1 MSMAV
6 DPEQLVFK
14 WILKSLLV
22 GGCKGGG
29 GGTIFV
35 AYSPSG

>member
-1 MSMAV
+1 MAV

-29 GGTIFV
+29 GGK
-35 AYSPSG
+35 PP